1 MMRSFSS
8 CLSGDPTNLPSPVRD
23 CRRAWCSGAVLPAV
37 RCVPA
42 SARPGVRRAVAAA
55 PAERCRRF
63 RCRGLL
69 GGLRLARFLTRFLR
83 SRRGAR
89 FGIGLAQ
96 RRFEAMRHLGEAL
109 IRRRG
114 VRGRRRRC
122 RLHCGARDSGRG
134 STTRGSARAS
144 SGARAGAGVRTRL
157 GGGGGAGR
165 AESSSASAAKVS
177 RCGRAGAAGG
187 VSACGCSGGQAGASS
202 VAGSIFGAGRAG
214 GGGVIT
220 SGCSGHEPLP
230 FSGSGMARGKGST
243 AAGRASATSREAATA
258 RTILASTTTSV
269 GPPII
274 RRCSTLSRRTRIRAA
289 AGVDAG
295 IINDAEPRLA
305 AARAGAA
312 ELAAAEAAQSPMR
325 LRRSNR
331 ARAGMPGRI
340 SRRTASPCRTHHPK
354 TFAVLPVLRRQPI
367 GRPMVNSAGNI
378 CRRDY

>member
-8 CLSGDPTNLPSPVRD
+8 CLWDDPTNLPSPVRD
-23 CRRAWCSGAVLPAV
+23 CRRAWCSEAVLPAA

-42 SARPGVRRAVAAA
+42 SARPGGRRAV
-55 PAERCRRF
+55 RRRRRRF
-63 RCRGLL
+63 GGCGLL
-69 GGLRLARFLTRFLR
+69 SGSRLARL
-83 SRRGAR
+83 RRGTAR
-89 FGIGLAQ
+89 FGRSIGLAQ
-96 RRFEAMRHLGEAL
+96 RRFEAMRHLGQAL
-109 IRRRG
+109 IGRRG
-114 VRGRRRRC
+114 VRGCRRRC
-122 RLHCGARDSGRG
+122 RLYRGGGGGARGSGRG

-144 SGARAGAGVRTRL
+144 SGARAGACVRTRP

-230 FSGSGMARGKGST
+230 LSGSGIARGKGST

-269 GPPII
+269 GPPMI
-274 RRCSTLSRRTRIRAA
+274 RRCSTLSRRTRIRDTVDRRPAPIRSPQA
-289 AGVDAG
+289 EAG
-295 IINDAEPRLA
+295 
-305 AARAGAA
+305 ARACRHRQAGRCRTDATPSGTRSARKHEAEYAA
-312 ELAAAEAAQSPMR
+312 KNCTGERHFRAEQTLIHLADLPVA
-325 LRRSNR
+325 LRRPI
-331 ARAGMPGRI
+331 GMPNG
-340 SRRTASPCRTHHPK
+340 
-354 TFAVLPVLRRQPI
+354 
-367 GRPMVNSAGNI
+367 
-378 CRRDY
+378 